1 MAFVASDD
9 ATTVREIAQEI
20 YEKYFVN
27 GIYFVP
33 ANASP
38 REGDRLRS
46 QLRSIQ
52 HFLDVFCETITSRGM
67 GGEVVG
73 DVVVPK

>member
-9 ATTVREIAQEI
+9 ATTVREIAREI
-20 YEKYFVN
+20 YDTYFVN
-27 GIYFVP
+27 GIYSIP

-38 REGDRLRS
+38 RERERLVRGIGAIDS
-46 QLRSIQ
+46 
-52 HFLDVFCETITSRGM
+52 FLDVFCETITSRGM
-67 GGEVVG
+67 GGEVLG

>member
-9 ATTVREIAQEI
+9 ATTVREIAREI
-20 YEKYFVN
+20 YENYFVN
-27 GIYFVP
+27 GICFIP

-38 REGDRLRS
+38 KEAERLCY
-46 QLRSIQ
+46 QLGGIHSFINV
-52 HFLDVFCETITSRGM
+52 LCETITSRGM
-67 GGEVVG
+67 GGEVLG